1 MSLERSWSPTAVQM
15 FSQGLGS
22 SLLASTRR
30 SLDHSGICS
39 TVLEVLSLSLG
50 PCQLPQASGNNFC
63 CQESISY
70 FSSISER
77 WLARMIDAS
86 HHPYKLSLQLRHQ
99 QAQGCVPS
107 SKSPGQ
113 LCTLS
118 GTQPKKPVGTPSLCG
133 LPWDPLPFGHK
144 LTLRFPAHHRRNQKV
159 ENLAEV

>member
-1 MSLERSWSPTAVQM
+1 MPAGLNRTAVGCCEANSHLNKVSPTELFLLSRKKCERNVLGWSWSPTAIQM

-39 TVLEVLSLSLG
+39 TVLEVPSPSPG
-50 PCQLPQASGNNFC
+50 PCQLQRASGNNFR
-63 CQESISY
+63 CQESISC
-70 FSSISER
+70 FGSISER

-86 HHPYKLSLQLRHQ
+86 HHPYKLSLQLHHQ

-113 LCTLS
+113 LCMLS
-118 GTQPKKPVGTPSLCG
+118 ETQP
-133 LPWDPLPFGHK
+133 
-144 LTLRFPAHHRRNQKV
+144 Q
-159 ENLAEV
+159 

>member
-1 MSLERSWSPTAVQM
+1 MPAGQNRTAVGGCEANSHLNKVSPTELFLLSGGESVRKMSLERSWSPTAVQM

-39 TVLEVLSLSLG
+39 TVLEVLSPSLG
-50 PCQLPQASGNNFC
+50 SCQLPQASGNNFC

-70 FSSISER
+70 FGSISER

-118 GTQPKKPVGTPSLCG
+118 GTQPK
-133 LPWDPLPFGHK
+133 
-144 LTLRFPAHHRRNQKV
+144 
-159 ENLAEV
+159 

>member
-22 SLLASTRR
+22 SLLVSTRN
-30 SLDHSGICS
+30 LDHSGICS
-39 TVLEVLSLSLG
+39 TLLDVLSPSLG
-50 PCQLPQASGNNFC
+50 PCQLPRASGNNFP

-99 QAQGCVPS
+99 QAQGPLQRARDNCVGS
-107 SKSPGQ
+107 VEHSHSNQLGHLLSVVSPGTH
-113 LCTLS
+113 CLS
-118 GTQPKKPVGTPSLCG
+118 VTNC
-133 LPWDPLPFGHK
+133 H
-144 LTLRFPAHHRRNQKV
+144 
-159 ENLAEV
+159 